1 MELAWLE
8 DLAASILVARR
19 RASRHLQ
26 VAETLHFAAAQAL
39 SLTFFPTWL
48 RALEAR
54 EPLGASVRLVADKH
68 SCQKFTIFG
77 AAG

>member
-1 MELAWLE
+1 MELAWLSCLYLGRAE
-8 DLAASILVARR
+8 ARESALAS
-19 RASRHLQ
+19 
-26 VAETLHFAAAQAL
+26 AETLHFAAAHAL